1 MEKFEM
7 IKKLGDGAYGTV
19 FAALHKQTG
28 ELVAIKKLNQRCSS
42 LQQCLSL
49 PEVQS
54 LSKLN
59 HPNIVQLKEVI
70 AQYSSAY
77 FVFEYMQSS
86 LNDLIETKRQTGFTE
101 DEIRNICYQ
110 MFQGL
115 ASMHK
120 TGYFHR
126 DMKPENVLVKE
137 GAVKIG
143 DLGSAKEIDSPPP
156 YTDYVTTLWYRAPE
170 VMLRSDRYC
179 PKVDMWA
186 MGAIMAELF
195 SLQPLFPG
203 RSDADQIFKICSV
216 IGRPTL
222 GSWRNGL
229 LLARQMNYQ
238 FPQTDGFGLSAMIP
252 TASESAIKL
261 ISSLCSWD
269 PSARPTAADA
279 LKHPFFVGNYHVPSL
294 GDKIISCL
302 RRILLFPCSCDTSDL
317 RKQVE
322 IVELELLAVSATY
335 QLQHSDSGYGAL
347 ARDDNVEGLILS
359 AQADMIAEWQSKVN
373 NGVEDT
379 FGFGKS
385 P

>member
-7 IKKLGDGAYGTV
+7 IKKLGGGAYGTV

-70 AQYSSAY
+70 VQHSSAY

-86 LNDLIETKRQTGFTE
+86 LDNLIETKRQTGFTE
-101 DEIRNICYQ
+101 DEIRNMCYQ

-115 ASMHK
+115 AYMHK

-238 FPQTDGFGLSAMIP
+238 FPQTDGFGLSATIP
-252 TASESAIKL
+252 SASESAIKL

-279 LKHPFFVGNYHVPSL
+279 LKHPFFVGNYH
-294 GDKIISCL
+294 
-302 RRILLFPCSCDTSDL
+302 
-317 RKQVE
+317 KQVE

-359 AQADMIAEWQSKVN
+359 V
-373 NGVEDT
+373 
-379 FGFGKS
+379 
-385 P
+385 

>member
-7 IKKLGDGAYGTV
+7 IKKLGSGAFGAV
-19 FAALHKQTG
+19 FAARHKQTN
-28 ELVAIKKLNQRCSS
+28 EVVAIKKLNQRCSS

-59 HPNIVQLKEVI
+59 HPNIVRLKSVVAE
-70 AQYSSAY
+70 YESAF
-77 FVFEYMQSS
+77 FVFEYMHSS
-86 LNDLIETKRQTGFTE
+86 LLDLIEKKRQTGFTE

-115 ASMHK
+115 AYMHK

-143 DLGSAKEIDSPPP
+143 DLGSTKEINSPPP
-156 YTDYVTTLWYRAPE
+156 YTDYIGTIWYRAPE
-170 VMLRSDRYC
+170 VLLRSDRYC

-222 GSWRNGL
+222 GSWRNGF
-229 LLARQMNYQ
+229 LLAHKMNYQ
-238 FPQTDGFGLSAMIP
+238 FPQIDGLGLSAMIP
-252 TASESAIKL
+252 SASESAIKL

-279 LKHPFFVGNYHVPSL
+279 LKHPFFIGSHRIPRAIPLRQSNILPASNSSL
-294 GDKIISCL
+294 I
-302 RRILLFPCSCDTSDL
+302 F
-317 RKQVE
+317 V
-322 IVELELLAVSATY
+322 
-335 QLQHSDSGYGAL
+335 
-347 ARDDNVEGLILS
+347 
-359 AQADMIAEWQSKVN
+359 
-373 NGVEDT
+373 
-379 FGFGKS
+379 
-385 P
+385 